1 MRIKYIFQ
9 ETSSQYPF
17 QPLKLFLETEFKTK
31 IFKNGTLNKI
41 KLKKALEIENQM
53 LAETE
58 ELNAEWNLTLKFTLK

>member
-1 MRIKYIFQ
+1 
-9 ETSSQYPF
+9 
-17 QPLKLFLETEFKTK
+17 LKLFLETEFKTK

-58 ELNAEWNLTLKFTLK
+58 ELNAE